1 MEFSPKPY
9 KITSSYFRNYRQ
21 EIVDMQLGIHAQ
33 KAWKLAWTW
42 KLEFQKVS
50 IFVIKANMLK
60 LRTRKMWKN
69 LCHAHLWRNWGFFIH
84 YLKLGLGL
92 INKKKGWKTSLL
104 VTRSYLVI
112 FIFYFHTFCPRE
124 FSELARTI

>member
-9 KITSSYFRNYRQ
+9 KISSSYFRNYRQ
-21 EIVDMQLGIHAQ
+21 GSVDMQLGIHAQ

-60 LRTRKMWKN
+60 LRTRKMWKS
-69 LCHAHLWRNWGFFIH
+69 LCHAHLWRNWEFFIH

-92 INKKKGWKTSLL
+92 INKKKNGRRLYS
-104 VTRSYLVI
+104 
-112 FIFYFHTFCPRE
+112 
-124 FSELARTI
+124 